1 MTFYL
6 KYRPQTLEDLDLKSV
21 RESLKKIISSGDIS
35 HAFLLSGP
43 KGIGKTSAARILAKI
58 VNCENPT
65 KDKEPCNKCDQCIS
79 ITKGTNIDVVEI
91 DAASHRGID
100 DVRVLRDAVKLSP
113 SYAKKK
119 IYIIDEAHMLTTEAS
134 NALLK
139 TLEEPP
145 EHVMFILATT
155 NPEKL
160 IDTIRSRT
168 TNIVFKKASNQEIF
182 ERLDKVLTNEK
193 IVFEKEALE
202 SIAEASEGSFRDSLK
217 ILEQI
222 LAENISLK
230 KDTISEYLFH
240 KTTFKTSEFF
250 DLLIKSETKKALD
263 MVENAVRSGLSS
275 NSLAKNILGDLRKQI
290 LAEYES
296 SDKAKSLF
304 SKKDLIYLTK
314 LFSKAVRQIQGSLI
328 EQLPIELA
336 IIEWCE
342 KKFKTTDSDKDAD
355 IEFSDRRLSADKK
368 NSKRKTL
375 KSESGRGS
383 KTIGTKTETIHT
395 DVDKKVVTNFDG
407 AYEVIDN
414 EGSQTNVKL
423 DDSRSFS
430 DEIWLRILAEIRPK
444 NASTE
449 ALLRAAKPL
458 GYDGKKLILG
468 VYYSFH
474 KERLEGSPH
483 RDLLESVI
491 QEITGESVR
500 VVCTLTTPPSKKDNG
515 GVILVEPEK
524 INGGNFPQNNE
535 VIKSNELR
543 SGESEDIIDLAKEI
557 FS

>member
-193 IVFEKEALE
+193 IEFEKEALE

-383 KTIGTKTETIHT
+383 KTIGTKTERIHT

-407 AYEVIDN
+407 V
-414 EGSQTNVKL
+414 
-423 DDSRSFS
+423 
-430 DEIWLRILAEIRPK
+430 DEIVLM
-444 NASTE
+444 
-449 ALLRAAKPL
+449 
-458 GYDGKKLILG
+458 
-468 VYYSFH
+468 
-474 KERLEGSPH
+474 
-483 RDLLESVI
+483 
-491 QEITGESVR
+491 TGE
-500 VVCTLTTPPSKKDNG
+500 
-515 GVILVEPEK
+515 
-524 INGGNFPQNNE
+524 
-535 VIKSNELR
+535 
-543 SGESEDIIDLAKEI
+543 
-557 FS
+557 